1 MMDRRRRQRGVL
13 LIAAIILLVVVS
25 ALVAT
30 MAFVTATSGGSAT
43 DSLKSAQA
51 LYAAESGLEFE
62 QRCLAQNMDWYRS
75 TTDPVTT
82 GPCPTAPITQNI
94 GQGTHTA
101 QTTLPA
107 TELRRNVSNAANVVC
122 VYTIN
127 RFPTAGPLLALQLDD
142 DLSSG
147 GEFVTYTGTTASSPS
162 CNNLPAFT
170 GVARGQTI
178 AGVASVASLHTR
190 GADVY
195 PVTTLA
201 VANLANS
208 CALPTSFQIA
218 AHSKFLDSGTLD
230 IEGEEISYAG
240 STVVGGNLVLTGVQ
254 RCRNGTASALHNVG
268 VPVTPILADGA
279 FPDFEA
285 EISSTGSVGGAVRA
299 ERKIVQR

>member
-1 MMDRRRRQRGVL
+1 MDRRRRQRGVL
-13 LIAAIILLVVVS
+13 LIAAIVLLVVVS

-30 MAFVTATSGGSAT
+30 MALITATSGSSAT
-43 DSLKSAQA
+43 GNLQSGQA

-62 QRCLAQNMDWYRS
+62 TRCLAQNLDWYRS

-82 GPCPTAPITQNI
+82 VTCPAAPIAQNI
-94 GQGTHTA
+94 GQGTYTA

-107 TELRRNVSNAANVVC
+107 TELRRNVSNVANVVC
-122 VYTIN
+122 VYTID
-127 RFPTAGPLLALQLDD
+127 RFPTPNGSLQLDD
-142 DLSSG
+142 AG
-147 GEFVTYTGTTASSPS
+147 GEYVTYTGTTASLPG

-170 GVARGQTI
+170 GVARGQSI
-178 AGVASVASLHTR
+178 GGVPSVASAYTR
-190 GADVY
+190 GDRVY

-208 CALPTSFQIA
+208 CALPTSFQIV

-230 IEGEEISYAG
+230 IEGEEISYTG
-240 STVVGGNLVLTGVQ
+240 STVNGGNLVLTGVQ
-254 RCRNGTASALHNVG
+254 RCQNGTASALHNVG
-268 VPVTPILADGA
+268 VPVTPMLVDTV